1 VKLFVIFFGAMLVN
15 NILLMRFLGL
25 CPFFGVS
32 NKLENAAS
40 MSAAVAFVMALATL
54 VTWGIY
60 HFVLLPAG
68 LVFLRTSF
76 FIIVIAAL
84 VQLVEMYLRKNAPGL
99 YQALGIYLP
108 LITTNCAILGVA
120 FLSIDYGYGLLE
132 SLVYALGVSA
142 GFGGAI
148 IIFASLRERVARA
161 PVPRA
166 FQGYPI
172 IFIMAGLLSLAFM
185 GFSGMFGIQP

>member
-1 VKLFVIFFGAMLVN
+1 MKLFVIFFGAMLVN

-32 NKLENAAS
+32 NKIENAAS

-60 HFVLLPAG
+60 HFILLPAG

-76 FIIVIAAL
+76 FIIVIAGL
-84 VQLVEMYLRKNAPGL
+84 VQFVEMYLRKNAPGL
-99 YQALGIYLP
+99 YQALGIFLP

-120 FLSIDYGYGLLE
+120 FLSIDYGYSLLE

-185 GFSGMFGIQP
+185 GFAGMFGIQP

>member
-32 NKLENAAS
+32 NKIENAAS

-60 HFVLLPAG
+60 HFILLPAG

-76 FIIVIAAL
+76 FIIVIAGL
-84 VQLVEMYLRKNAPGL
+84 VQFVEMYLRKNAPGL
-99 YQALGIYLP
+99 YQALGIFLP

-120 FLSIDYGYGLLE
+120 FLSIDYGYSLLE

-185 GFSGMFGIQP
+185 GFAGMFGIQP